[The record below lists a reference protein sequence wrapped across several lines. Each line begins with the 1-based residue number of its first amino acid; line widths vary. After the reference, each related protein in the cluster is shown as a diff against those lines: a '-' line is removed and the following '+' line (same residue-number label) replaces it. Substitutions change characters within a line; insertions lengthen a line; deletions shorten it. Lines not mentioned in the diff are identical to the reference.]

1 MPCEWRG
8 FLVDCLSKLR
18 AWGAQK
24 IVAWPSAYTQVSSTV
39 SPSDCNDLQCFSLT
53 GSFPG
58 GSSIGGCLTHPY
70 FQYSNTPCG
79 SHTLLWPPRVC
90 MQCIDLLL
98 HHLQAVGHHRYACI
112 YLCILGFG
120 SWLHLLDR
128 SQYSVSTYITYKVPD
143 FHTNWILACQ
153 QNLVVNLSK
162 CYVPVCIVL
171 QEGHL
176 ANVSGHLVCKLY
188 GQHNP
193 IKVLQHQLLVV
204 QKCTDICEVSNKLE
218 SKQLLQ
224 R

>member
-1 MPCEWRG
+1 MTYNAFHSQG
-8 FLVDCLSKLR
+8 HFLV
-18 AWGAQK
+18 AQALG
-24 IVAWPSAYTQVSSTV
+24 VV
-39 SPSDCNDLQCFSLT
+39 SPTLTFNIAIPLVGLTPYCGLQEFVCNVLIFCFIICRQLVI
-53 GSFPG
+53 
-58 GSSIGGCLTHPY
+58 IGMLA
-70 FQYSNTPCG
+70 F
-79 SHTLLWPPRVC
+79 
-90 MQCIDLLL
+90 IF
-98 HHLQAVGHHRYACI
+98 
-112 YLCILGFG
+112 CILSFG

-143 FHTNWILACQ
+143 FHTNWILVCQ
-153 QNLVVNLSK
+153 QNLAVNLSK
-162 CYVPVCIVL
+162 CYVSVCIVL